1 MQSEKKSHED
11 EIGEERND
19 RHICIVHA
27 WRSFVLRNSF
37 SYGLRTVD
45 TALTCSPFIFIY
57 SEQFFC
63 FVLALRLSLYRIR
76 QITIHSMH
84 IKRQHEMLLRFLL
97 LHFSNGL
104 FCKCLGDHS
113 KFNLYKQ
120 DNKTVYWWLFSWC
133 FFLSFDFLCDFI
145 VS

>member
-1 MQSEKKSHED
+1 MQREKKKSHED
-11 EIGEERND
+11 EIEEERND

-45 TALTCSPFIFIY
+45 TALTCSSFIFIY
-57 SEQFFC
+57 SEQFFLFC
-63 FVLALRLSLYRIR
+63 SRFETFPLKNSTNNNSFDAHK
-76 QITIHSMH
+76 TAAW
-84 IKRQHEMLLRFLL
+84 MLLRFLL

-133 FFLSFDFLCDFI
+133 FFSFLSIFFVIL
-145 VS
+145 

>member
-1 MQSEKKSHED
+1 MTGIFVLYTLGD
-11 EIGEERND
+11 
-19 RHICIVHA
+19 
-27 WRSFVLRNSF
+27 RSFCVI
-37 SYGLRTVD
+37 
-45 TALTCSPFIFIY
+45 PFHMAW
-57 SEQFFC
+57 EQSTLHWH
-63 FVLALRLSLYRIR
+63 VRRLSLFILSIFLFCSRFE
-76 QITIHSMH
+76 TFPLKNSTNNNSFDAH
-84 IKRQHEMLLRFLL
+84 KTAAWMLLRFLL

-133 FFLSFDFLCDFI
+133 FFLSLDFLCDFI